1 MLDQIMAAGEFDY
14 LGRGMKAASL
24 RQEVIA
30 NNLANVNTPKFKR
43 SEVAFEALLA
53 KELYGDRR
61 ENTLPLVRTH
71 DKHLP
76 MGRSKFRAQAKIEM
90 DNSTTMRVDQNNV
103 DVDIEMASLAK
114 NQIYY
119 NAMATELSGYINRVK
134 SVIQPEG

>member
-1 MLDQIMAAGEFDY
+1 MLDQIMASGEFDY
-14 LGRGMKAASL
+14 LGRGLKAASL

-61 ENTLPLVRTH
+61 EGTLPLVRTH

-76 MGRSKFRAQAKIEM
+76 VSGFKKRAEAKIEL
-90 DNSTTMRVDQNNV
+90 DGSTEMRVDQNNV

-119 NAMATELSGYINRVK
+119 NAMATELGGYVSRVK
-134 SVIQPEG
+134 SVMQPEG